1 MGQTVGEI
9 VLGKGDIEMSK
20 KLTEKSLEKKLHNM
34 CVEELIQMIMSLYR
48 SNESAEQ
55 SINLQIV
62 GDAYG
67 NELLEKY
74 KKRLYKIFNPSDIV
88 RMGFSLENAKQVL
101 SEFADICV
109 NDNGKWYGD
118 LALYFAECAT
128 DFTMSYGDID
138 EDFYDALGDAYHD
151 AIVAASEDEEL
162 YKLWKDRLESILRD
176 FAGFG
181 WGMEEYICEEYY
193 SIPWLQ
199 EDNE

>member
-1 MGQTVGEI
+1 MRFSWDTFGEI

-88 RMGFSLENAKQVL
+88 RMGFSLENAQQVL

-128 DFTMSYGDID
+128 DF
-138 EDFYDALGDAYHD
+138 
-151 AIVAASEDEEL
+151 
-162 YKLWKDRLESILRD
+162 
-176 FAGFG
+176 AGFG

-199 EDNE
+199 EDNK